1 MQQQILCRCA
11 VNSDLVLYS
20 CTRGHRGLLCGHCL
34 RTGCV
39 SECPVCFSVLTVETP
54 EPRYAGESPSSTRSA
69 FSRTR

>member
-11 VNSDLVLYS
+11 INSDLLFYN

-39 SECPVCFSVLTVETP
+39 SECPVCFSVLIVEAS
-54 EPRYAGESPSSTRSA
+54 EPRYAGASPSPTSPD
-69 FSRTR
+69 FSRTS

>member
-11 VNSDLVLYS
+11 INSDLLFFK

-39 SECPVCFSVLTVETP
+39 SECPVCFSVLMVE
-54 EPRYAGESPSSTRSA
+54 ESELRYAGASPSPTRQD
-69 FSRTR
+69 FSPTG